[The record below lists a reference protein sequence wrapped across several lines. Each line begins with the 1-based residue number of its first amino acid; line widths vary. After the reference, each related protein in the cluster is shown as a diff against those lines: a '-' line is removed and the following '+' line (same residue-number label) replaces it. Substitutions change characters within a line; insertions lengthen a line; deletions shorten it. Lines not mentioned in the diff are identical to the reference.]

1 MRGFCLGDR
10 KKKVLYSKPTTLY
23 ATLFLALL
31 LCSSTGWKRRRPQ
44 NSLFQ
49 RCHHRTRGLMQRTL
63 PTTAAGNIQA
73 AFARFEHLLLIPRAE
88 QCPGACARARARACA
103 PPLQRRRN
111 AESHVLRRDTH
122 ICVAAKRGTERA
134 LAGPECHRA
143 CTQFGDALRRGGA
156 EAQEVRA
163 GELRVG
169 RLREERER
177 GR

>member
-1 MRGFCLGDR
+1 
-10 KKKVLYSKPTTLY
+10 
-23 ATLFLALL
+23 
-31 LCSSTGWKRRRPQ
+31 
-44 NSLFQ
+44 
-49 RCHHRTRGLMQRTL
+49 MQRTL

-73 AFARFEHLLLIPRAE
+73 AFAFARFEHLLLIPRAE
-88 QCPGACARARARACA
+88 QCPGARACARARA

-122 ICVAAKRGTERA
+122 ICVAAKRSTERA

-143 CTQFGDALRRGGA
+143 CAQFGDALRRGCA